1 MLGGINAKRFHIS
14 RNRFVLGVR
23 SHNRKS
29 PLIKT
34 KGKRKIFFFFFNNL
48 EGNNLNLW
56 RKLCKNK
63 VKGMSSWGEGGRINT
78 YDQEDEW
85 LLKVDVDTMGTKYAD
100 CYLSLFAGFL
110 IFFQTLKCSVV
121 QLLPLFHLSLQIGIL
136 KRTTGKINTYTIAET
151 RKIRTE

>member
-1 MLGGINAKRFHIS
+1 LRRRGAR
-14 RNRFVLGVR
+14 
-23 SHNRKS
+23 
-29 PLIKT
+29 
-34 KGKRKIFFFFFNNL
+34 
-48 EGNNLNLW
+48 
-56 RKLCKNK
+56 
-63 VKGMSSWGEGGRINT
+63 RINT

-85 LLKVDVDTMGTKYAD
+85 LLKVDVDTIFRDEDAD
-100 CYLSLFAGFL
+100 CYLSLFSGFL